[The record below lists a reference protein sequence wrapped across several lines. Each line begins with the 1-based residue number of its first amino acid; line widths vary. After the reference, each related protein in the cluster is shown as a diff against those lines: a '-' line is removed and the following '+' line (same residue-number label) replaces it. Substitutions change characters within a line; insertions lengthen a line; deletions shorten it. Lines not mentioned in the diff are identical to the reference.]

1 MQIRLPRRIQLLRA
15 LERRALALLVR
26 TDCSGRTSTTA
37 AYTAVALTARHGTS
51 VGTNLCT
58 MLPEWSSVVTM
69 GQSMLAAGIAGGVQ
83 ILFLSPL
90 DCLRIRLQVCS
101 PPTRLGTMGFAKDVV
116 RRQGY
121 WHGLHLPGLGW
132 NVLAVASSQG
142 IRTGVYTDFRDL
154 ISKLTPGAAEKGFV
168 EMALA
173 GLLPGA
179 LGYLVATPLYLRKT
193 RLQAVPQFVLEG
205 SKVVRYSYNSV
216 ASNWAGGGALVL
228 RGATMSMG
236 QMMSY
241 DLVITGLTENRL
253 MDDGQMLRAVA
264 AIVSGVGAST
274 SSAPADVIMSRYMS
288 YGGKVGFVDTVKDLY
303 RESGLRAFGRGWTA
317 NVMRYCPT
325 FVIGMSITEEI
336 RVMMGLGYMK

>member
-179 LGYLVATPLYLRKT
+179 LGYLVATPLYCAK
-193 RLQAVPQFVLEG
+193 
-205 SKVVRYSYNSV
+205 
-216 ASNWAGGGALVL
+216 
-228 RGATMSMG
+228 
-236 QMMSY
+236 
-241 DLVITGLTENRL
+241 
-253 MDDGQMLRAVA
+253 
-264 AIVSGVGAST
+264 
-274 SSAPADVIMSRYMS
+274 
-288 YGGKVGFVDTVKDLY
+288 
-303 RESGLRAFGRGWTA
+303 RAFRLYHSLYWRE
-317 NVMRYCPT
+317 VR
-325 FVIGMSITEEI
+325 
-336 RVMMGLGYMK
+336 